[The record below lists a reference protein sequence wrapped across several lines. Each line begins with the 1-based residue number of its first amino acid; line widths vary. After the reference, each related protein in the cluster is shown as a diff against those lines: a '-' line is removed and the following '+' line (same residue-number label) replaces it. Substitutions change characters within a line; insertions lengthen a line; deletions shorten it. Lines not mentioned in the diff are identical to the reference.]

1 MDNKKTSTAAGLRDE
16 ELVSEYFLVRQQ
28 LERTKEEVRHV
39 VQRPE
44 NCLPYIKV
52 RACLTNNSKTE
63 TKKEAQV
70 VLDEAVRVRQ
80 VERKALLPSKLKAT
94 AWKIPRLIH
103 AIQPVTVEATI
114 PQITMLDSQSRTL

>member
-52 RACLTNNSKTE
+52 RTCLINSKTD

-70 VLDEAVRVRQ
+70 VLDEAIWVQQ
-80 VERKALLPSKLKAT
+80 VERKVPLPGKLKAT
-94 AWKIPRLIH
+94 A
-103 AIQPVTVEATI
+103 
-114 PQITMLDSQSRTL
+114 